1 MAQLHVTHNGLLY
14 VVAPRPT
21 EDFIKAYAVG
31 DDGLPFVEIVDV
43 ELVPR

>member
-1 MAQLHVTHNGLLY
+1 MRLFRGSLRGY
-14 VVAPRPT
+14 R
-21 EDFIKAYAVG
+21 YAVG